1 MIILHVIVY
10 YLLSFPIQ
18 HYVSEIYE
26 VKDNAVNELQ
36 SSALSLDM
44 RTVNEAR
51 SSWKPELT
59 RDSKPY
65 SFCKYLLSISR
76 ALSSVLR
83 TER

>member
-1 MIILHVIVY
+1 
-10 YLLSFPIQ
+10 
-18 HYVSEIYE
+18 
-26 VKDNAVNELQ
+26 
-36 SSALSLDM
+36 M

-59 RDSKPY
+59 WDSKPY

-83 TER
+83 IER